1 VTVTG
6 LKTDLLNKELGTATA
21 ALGEILDE
29 QANWFTDLEIDTG
42 LGRIEQVQGRL
53 DAVRLRLVRQAET
66 RGLHAAN
73 GHRTVA
79 SWQSARHRTK
89 SAADRTVALTARRM
103 VQMELVEA
111 ALVAGQI
118 LGAHAAR
125 LARACRPKVVDLFR
139 RDEEMLVGFAKEL
152 SWKDFEIAVSQ
163 WELFADPD
171 KAEGT
176 EDKAWAERTLQLNRV
191 GDGYVLH
198 ATTDLVTGE
207 FWEKTL
213 QRLERE
219 LFSKDWNEAE
229 EIHGDSVSNDVLG
242 RSNMQRRHDALNEL
256 LRLAMGTPAD
266 RTPDPEVVVMIDAV
280 TLREE
285 LERLADPTGAQPAR
299 NDPGGWFGERLSTT
313 LGGSPVSPAKALKL
327 ALRGH
332 IRRVVF
338 ESKSIVIDAGQ
349 RQRFF
354 TGAMRQVLEVRD
366 RGCTQPGCDTK
377 PWLCDADHVTPF
389 DRGGPTA
396 LSNGKLLC
404 RSDHRHKTATKDRM
418 PAA

>member
-1 VTVTG
+1 MTVTA
-6 LKTDLLNKELGTATA
+6 LNKELGTATA
-21 ALGEILDE
+21 ALAEILDE

-42 LGRIEQVQGRL
+42 LGRIEQVQARL

-79 SWQSARHRTK
+79 GWQSARHRTK

-103 VQMELVEA
+103 VHMELVDA
-111 ALVAGQI
+111 ALAAGQI
-118 LGAHAAR
+118 LGSHASR
-125 LARACRPKVVDLFR
+125 LARACRPKVVTLFQ
-139 RDEEMLVGFAKEL
+139 RDEQMLVDFAKEL
-152 SWKDFEIAVSQ
+152 CWKDFEVAVSQ

-198 ATTDLVTGE
+198 GTTDLVTGE

-219 LFSKDWNEAE
+219 MFSKDWKEAE
-229 EIHGDSVSNDVLG
+229 ELHGDNVSADVLG

-256 LRLAMGTPAD
+256 LRIAMGTSAD
-266 RTPDPEVVVMIDAV
+266 RTPEPEVVVMIDAV

-285 LERLADPTGAQPAR
+285 IERLADPTGTQPER
-299 NDPGGWFGERLSTT
+299 NEPGGWFGERMSTT

-327 ALRGH
+327 AMRGH
-332 IRRVVF
+332 IRRVVY

-354 TGAMRQVLEVRD
+354 TGAMRRILEIRD
-366 RGCTQPGCDTK
+366 RGCTQPGCDTA
-377 PWLCDADHVTPF
+377 PWLCDADHVTPY
-389 DRGGPTA
+389 DKGGPTA
-396 LSNGKLLC
+396 LSNGALLC
-404 RSDHRHKTATKDRM
+404 RSDHRHKTATKDRVS
-418 PAA
+418 AL